1 MAVELFDFRDHLAEP
16 IGDDTAGSFQAM
28 TSIPVAHVPGQSLWQ
43 AAEPFN
49 AELSDG
55 IRRRHHLAALST
67 VPLLIP
73 KTPANADTVVKLL
86 DSRGPGNL
94 CLTYLDV
101 ADFPMHIGE
110 WTLSGV
116 QFVSG
121 TSITGYTMLTAV
133 SGHAA
138 QPGLDRRNLAGPCRD
153 VDRERGRRAAQ
164 GRSGGDPDPAGM
176 LTMSGQARTSD
187 SGTSMQ
193 RRPGGTH

>member
-1 MAVELFDFRDHLAEP
+1 M
-16 IGDDTAGSFQAM
+16 S
-28 TSIPVAHVPGQSLWQ
+28 
-43 AAEPFN
+43 
-49 AELSDG
+49 
-55 IRRRHHLAALST
+55 LST

-94 CLTYLDV
+94 CLAYLDV

-121 TSITGYTMLTAV
+121 TPITGYTMLTAV

-138 QPGLDRRNLAGPCRD
+138 LELNLAYIDGISP
-153 VDRERGRRAAQ
+153 DRAETLIENAAAALRKAAAEAIPTLQ
-164 GRSGGDPDPAGM
+164 VR
-176 LTMSGQARTSD
+176 
-187 SGTSMQ
+187 
-193 RRPGGTH
+193 

>member
-28 TSIPVAHVPGQSLWQ
+28 TSIPVARVPGQSLWQ

-116 QFVSG
+116 RFVSG

-138 QPGLDRRNLAGPCRD
+138 LELNLAYIDGISP
-153 VDRERGRRAAQ
+153 DRAETLIENAAAALRKAAAEAIPTLQ
-164 GRSGGDPDPAGM
+164 VR
-176 LTMSGQARTSD
+176 
-187 SGTSMQ
+187 
-193 RRPGGTH
+193 